1 MRLAGKVAVITGA
14 GSGMGR
20 ASARLFAKEGARI
33 LATDIDVQSGEETV
47 KLIRKDKGEAV
58 FLKVDVSKVA
68 DNKLMI
74 DTAVKTFGKLD
85 ILYNNAGK
93 IAPRGGTQIEESVWD
108 ETLAIHAKGPFF
120 ACKYAIPEMRKA
132 GGGCILF
139 TSAITALIGSF
150 LGGPYS
156 MAKGS
161 IVILTKSLAYELG
174 KDNIRVNCICPGG
187 IETGMFK
194 GGGEQ
199 AKEAMQHIVDQT
211 PLRRMGTAEETAYA
225 ALFLCSDES
234 SFLTGVALPVD
245 GGFSLC

>member
-1 MRLAGKVAVITGA
+1 MRLAGKVAVITGT

-20 ASARLFAKEGARI
+20 ATALLFAKEGARV
-33 LATDIDVQSGEETV
+33 LATDIDAQSGEETV
-47 KLIRKDKGEAV
+47 GLIRKDKGEAS

-74 DTAVKTFGKLD
+74 DTAVKTYGKLD
-85 ILYNNAGK
+85 ILYNNAGRFGPSG
-93 IAPRGGTQIEESVWD
+93 IGVEEADWDASVA
-108 ETLAIHAKGPFF
+108 LLAKGPFF

-139 TSAITALIGSF
+139 TSSITGLIGSF

-174 KDNIRVNCICPGG
+174 KDNIRVNCLCPGG
-187 IETGMFK
+187 INTNMFK

-199 AKEAMQHIVDQT
+199 AKAAMEHVVSKT
-211 PLRRMGTAEETAYA
+211 PLGRMGKPEEVAHA

-245 GGFSLC
+245 GGQSLC